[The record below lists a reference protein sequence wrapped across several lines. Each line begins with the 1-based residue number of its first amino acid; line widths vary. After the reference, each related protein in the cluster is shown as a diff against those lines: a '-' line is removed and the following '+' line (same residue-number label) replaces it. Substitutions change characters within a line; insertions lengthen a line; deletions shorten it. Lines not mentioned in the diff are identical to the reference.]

1 MKGKTVHVGIF
12 DQIVSGGGV
21 RLFTVKLLE
30 EFSRLAGNNWHFHL
44 MWPLFDSS
52 NHFLPAP
59 QLPHTSFERIGLDAN
74 ARTRNRIFTT
84 LEKNARARKTSRLNN
99 PPASK
104 FFTDYEQHARFLEQR
119 SLRALDGRGLRW
131 LDERA
136 KEFDLIF
143 LPYPYL
149 TLPQSEEWQ
158 PRKPVVITLH
168 DLAHEHTDAW
178 NELTEP
184 LRREVRKWAR
194 LADLVVFSSDFICSE
209 ARNIYDLPASRAKRI
224 YLVPNETGEG
234 EQDTEQSE
242 SGRHTSE
249 ESAAVLRRYGIAN
262 RKYVFTLGWAARHKR
277 VETIVEGFALFKQES
292 NADVALVIAGP
303 NTETLL
309 GSDTHGL
316 EIGRDLFALGYVDD
330 EDIPVL
336 HRNSSLVVSASI
348 SEAGLNSVM
357 MDAMYHGKAI
367 LCSNIPQFT
376 ERLGTDNAL
385 ALMFD
390 PYSPQSLA
398 GALLKHFNDPM
409 QAARRAQNARQF
421 IRTRN
426 LSDVGREYL
435 EAFSSVLE

>member
-59 QLPHTSFERIGLDAN
+59 QLPHTSFERIGIDAN

-84 LEKNARARKTSRLNN
+84 LEKNARARKTSHLNN
-99 PPASK
+99 LPASK

-131 LDERA
+131 LDERTN
-136 KEFDLIF
+136 EFDLIF
-143 LPYPYL
+143 MPYPYL
-149 TLPQSEEWQ
+149 TLPQLEEWQ

-178 NELTEP
+178 SELTEP
-184 LRREVRKWAR
+184 LRREVKKWTH
-194 LADLVVFSSDFICSE
+194 LADLVVFSSDFISNE
-209 ARNIYDLPASRAKRI
+209 ARGIYGLPVSRAKRI
-224 YLVPNETGEG
+224 YLVPNETGAG
-234 EQDTEQSE
+234 EQSE
-242 SGRHTSE
+242 SDQRMSE
-249 ESAAVLRRYGIAN
+249 ASAEVRRRYGIAK

-277 VETIVEGFALFKQES
+277 VETIVEGFALFKQKS

-309 GSDTHGL
+309 RGDTHGL

-336 HRNSSLVVSASI
+336 HQNSSLVVSASI
-348 SEAGLNSVM
+348 SEAGLNAVI
-357 MDAMYHGKAI
+357 MDAMYHGKAVA
-367 LCSNIPQFT
+367 CSNIPQFT
-376 ERLGTDNAL
+376 ERLGTDDAL

-398 GALLKHFNDPM
+398 EVFLKHFNDPA
-409 QAARRAQNARQF
+409 QSARRAQNAQQF
-421 IRTRN
+421 IHSRN
-426 LSDVGREYL
+426 LSHVGREYL
-435 EAFSSVLE
+435 EAFASVL